1 MTIAHH
7 PDEDLLAAYAA
18 GALDLGQRIAIATHL
33 KACESCRSWVTTLEQ
48 VGGAMIAGAP
58 PVALDEGALARTLA
72 RIGDAPP
79 QSTPDARPVRDDAP
93 QELPRFVRTYDFG
106 PWRKVAPGVGTRPI
120 RLPEPA
126 PTRVFLLKARAGWKL
141 LEHAHT
147 GLEMTCV
154 LTGAFR
160 HEGGRYGP
168 GDFDF
173 SDGDVRHEPRIE
185 EGEDCLALVAVQG
198 ELLWQGLLGRLLQ
211 PFIRL

>member
-7 PDEDLLAAYAA
+7 PDVDLLAAYAA

-33 KACESCRSWVTTLEQ
+33 KACESCRAWVSTMEQ

-58 PVALDEGALARTLA
+58 PAGLDEAALARTLA
-72 RIGDAPP
+72 RIGETPP
-79 QSTPDARPVRDDAP
+79 EAAPDARPVRDDAP
-93 QELPRFVRTYDFG
+93 KELPRFVRTYDFG
-106 PWRKVAPGVGTRPI
+106 PWRRVAPGVATRPI
-120 RLPEPA
+120 RLPEPG
-126 PTRVFLLKARAGWKL
+126 PTRVFLLKARAGAKL
-141 LEHAHT
+141 LEHGHT

-173 SDGDVRHEPRIE
+173 ADGDVHHQPSIE
-185 EGEDCLALVAVQG
+185 EGHECVSLVTVQG
-198 ELLWQGLLGRLLQ
+198 ELRWEGLLGRLLQ